1 MVIRRVCL
9 DAFGTLFSPRRPV
22 FEQYAQVARQHGL
35 TVDEG
40 LVKDGFKQ
48 AFKQWARSHP
58 LYGKHSDPPLDS
70 SAWWAGVIQDTFR
83 FAGVPPEEL
92 APVHIALST
101 ALVQRFWGE
110 EGYSLHSDALP
121 FLRSL
126 RMLPSPSSDPTS
138 AFPPPAIVS
147 NTDRAVAKILR
158 NLGVTEDM
166 CGNGGIRAS
175 DIWTTWELE
184 KEKKD
189 VRFWEEVLRRLRRT
203 SEKAGGPEPELRAD
217 EVLVVGD
224 ELLSDYE
231 TPRKAGFRS
240 LLLRRPSAEGQHAR
254 ASHGDEDDGKGE
266 VASVRDLMEVVDW
279 IRNENGR

>member
-9 DAFGTLFSPRRPV
+9 DAFGTVFSPRRPV

-40 LVKDGFKQ
+40 QVKDGFKQ

-58 LYGKHSDPPLDS
+58 LYGKHSNPPLDS

-83 FAGVPPEEL
+83 LAGVPAEQL
-92 APVHIALST
+92 APVHTALST

-110 EGYSLHSDALP
+110 EGYSLHPDTLP
-121 FLRSL
+121 FLRFL
-126 RMLPSPSSDPTS
+126 RCLPSPSSPQTS

-158 NLGVTEDM
+158 NLGVTEDVY
-166 CGNGGIRAS
+166 GPGGIRES
-175 DIWTTWELE
+175 EIWTTWELE

-189 VRFWEEVLRRLRRT
+189 VRFWDEVLRRLRRT
-203 SEKAGGPEPELRAD
+203 VDDAREPELRAD

-254 ASHGDEDDGKGE
+254 ASHGDDDDDKIA
-266 VASVRDLMEVVDW
+266 VASVRDLLDVVYW
-279 IRNENGR
+279 INKENSP